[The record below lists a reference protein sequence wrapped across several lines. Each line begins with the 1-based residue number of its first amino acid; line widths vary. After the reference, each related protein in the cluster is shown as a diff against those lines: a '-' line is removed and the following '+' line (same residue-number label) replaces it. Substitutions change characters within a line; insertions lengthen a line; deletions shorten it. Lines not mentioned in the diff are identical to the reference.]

1 MIRSSTGSSLDHHF
15 IVDVVILDLDAR
27 LFRVQN
33 MWFGLNPWEI
43 RRDAE
48 PVADDLKAHI
58 VLHLHN
64 SGMCQCIEN

>member
-1 MIRSSTGSSLDHHF
+1 
-15 IVDVVILDLDAR
+15 VILDLDAR

-33 MWFGLNPWEI
+33 MWLGLNPWEI